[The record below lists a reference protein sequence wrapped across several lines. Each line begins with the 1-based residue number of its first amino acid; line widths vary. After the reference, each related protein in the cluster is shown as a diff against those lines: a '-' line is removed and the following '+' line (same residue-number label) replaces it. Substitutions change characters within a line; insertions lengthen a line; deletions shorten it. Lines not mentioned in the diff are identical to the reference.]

1 MPLVGTLSPKAASQ
15 TRLFGSRFA
24 VFGVMLVAIGLS
36 ACTEASQRVDAI
48 AREGAKGVVTETI
61 ATRFPQVPKQLIT
74 PFTDCIIDNSD
85 ANEIRVFAK
94 SAVMGVDDTTVATVR
109 TVLARPQ
116 TVSCLSQ
123 NTVGMAGTFG

>member
-1 MPLVGTLSPKAASQ
+1 MPIVGLSLPIAAAELRKRGSTLA
-15 TRLFGSRFA
+15 LC
-24 VFGVMLVAIGLS
+24 GVLAMAMGLS
-36 ACTEASQRVDAI
+36 ACNEASQRVDAI

-94 SAVMGVDDTTVATVR
+94 SAVIGVDDTTVATVR
-109 TVLARPQ
+109 TVLARPE
-116 TVSCLSQ
+116 TARCLSQ
-123 NTVGMAGTFG
+123 NSLGIAGSFG

>member
-1 MPLVGTLSPKAASQ
+1 MPVAGYSFATLI
-15 TRLFGSRFA
+15 GSLRKT
-24 VFGVMLVAIGLS
+24 VTHRSMFGVAIMAVGLS
-36 ACTEASQRVDAI
+36 ACTEASQRVDTM

-94 SAVMGVDDTTVATVR
+94 SAVIGVDDTTVATVR
-109 TVLARPQ
+109 TVLSRPE
-116 TVSCLSQ
+116 TVRCLSQ
-123 NTVGMAGTFG
+123 NSLGMTGTLG